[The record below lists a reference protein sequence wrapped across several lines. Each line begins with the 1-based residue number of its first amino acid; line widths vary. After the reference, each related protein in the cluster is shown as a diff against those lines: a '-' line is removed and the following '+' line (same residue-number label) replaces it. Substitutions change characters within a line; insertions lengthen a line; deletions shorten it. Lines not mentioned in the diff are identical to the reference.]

1 MRKLMW
7 FALQIAIVA
16 VVTIGG
22 SQHSAW
28 LDHRKVSPGDVSGMF
43 FIGICLAAFATG
55 LLTRISDLLVR
66 TFRRFIGKQRA
77 GENVGA
83 VPATSGQLFNS
94 SDALRPGHKNF
105 R

>member
-1 MRKLMW
+1 MRKLFW
-7 FALQIAIVA
+7 FGLQIAIVA
-16 VVTIGG
+16 AVTIGG
-22 SQHSAW
+22 SQHDDRPTTA
-28 LDHRKVSPGDVSGMF
+28 GEVSGMF

-83 VPATSGQLFNS
+83 VPATSGQFFNS
-94 SDALRPGHKNF
+94 ADALRPGHKNF